1 MMIQIIQ
8 RFGLGLICVGLMAVS
23 SLLISVADVSAVPM
37 TQPLAE
43 AEEMS
48 QQATEQMEETADKA
62 QKAVEEGM
70 EQASQTAQEAKE
82 ELNNRMN
89 SEAEAQEE
97 QDSGG
102 ILEQL
107 KSFFTGQ

>member
-8 RFGLGLICVGLMAVS
+8 RFGLGLICAGLMAVS
-23 SLLISVADVSAVPM
+23 SLFISAADVSATPM
-37 TQPLAE
+37 VEPLAA

-48 QQATEQMEETADKA
+48 DQATEKMQETADEA
-62 QKAVEEGM
+62 QEAVEEGM
-70 EQASQTAQEAKE
+70 EQASQTAQEAKQ

-89 SEAEAQEE
+89 SEAEAEE
-97 QDSGG
+97 EDSGG
-102 ILEQL
+102 IIEQL